1 MATIDEINLLDYQAP
16 TPEQILKAGRKPV
29 AEPIPLEEQDPFYYK
44 ILNPSGRK
52 LVDMVRAEINNPLN
66 YLAGAGGIS
75 KADKLR
81 RGIAGIGH
89 NQGPP
94 LDTAPKYLS
103 PRTQTE
109 YNLLE
114 SRAFEKSQRDD
125 KPMPKYFTDEIK
137 KDQFFA
143 RKSNVTDDEFEV
155 FAEWI
160 ESNKDQNIKNKV
172 ADVIKANKERSLGIS
187 GFSRGFGRID
197 DISQKHLFKN
207 NLVDADGNV
216 TLYRAINL
224 GKGEKLMPDEG
235 LVSTTIDPKYV
246 TNLAE
251 KESIKTKFSV
261 PKDKQGEV
269 SMFDTGLDL
278 FMKGI
283 ELEKQVMKR
292 TPMIVEYKVPVNK
305 VEAYLPAILNKMDD
319 LEINSVASKR
329 AYRDYG
335 DEIAEREDVL
345 RAEGYEDMYGV
356 DDEVIHEFGIK
367 EDILDTL
374 YNADLESE
382 VILNATDLKPSR
394 VFTLNEFTQGGKG
407 GVAQGISNRQQQITK
422 LQRELELEGGDMLP
436 KTVKSIERK
445 IARLMKEI
453 DEMSK

>member
-16 TPEQILKAGRKPV
+16 TPEQILKAGRKPI
-29 AEPIPLEEQDPFYYK
+29 AEPIPYEERDPFYYK

-66 YLAGAGGIS
+66 FFPATAPIS
-75 KADKLR
+75 KADKIR
-81 RGIAGIGH
+81 RGIASIGH

-103 PRTQTE
+103 PRSQAE
-109 YNLLE
+109 YNKLE

-125 KPMPKYFTDEIK
+125 KPMSKIFTDETK

-160 ESNKDQNIKNKV
+160 ESNKDQNIKNRV
-172 ADVIKANKERSLGIS
+172 ADVIKANKERSLGIGS
-187 GFSRGFGRID
+187 RGFEGGFGRID
-197 DISQKHLFKN
+197 DISQKHLFQN

-224 GKGEKLMPDEG
+224 GKDQKLMPDEG

-246 TNLAE
+246 TNLAKQESE
-251 KESIKTKFSV
+251 K
-261 PKDKQGEV
+261 V
-269 SMFDTGLDL
+269 SYVIPENMKSKVDIFDTPLDL
-278 FMKGI
+278 AMKGI
-283 ELEKQVMKR
+283 ERERQVMTR

-319 LEINSVASKR
+319 LEMNSVASRR

-335 DEIAEREDVL
+335 DEIAERQDAH
-345 RAEGYEDMYGV
+345 RAEGYEEVYGI

-382 VILNATDLKPSR
+382 VILNATDLKPFKVSS
-394 VFTLNEFTQGGKG
+394 LEEFTK
-407 GVAQGISNRQQQITK
+407 QI
-422 LQRELELEGGDMLP
+422 
-436 KTVKSIERK
+436 RK
-445 IARLMKEI
+445 
-453 DEMSK
+453 